1 MSNTTKRPYSDIFPI
16 AQDLLTRLAPNCS
29 RIELA
34 GSLRRKRPLIGDVEI
49 VAIAKRLPLPTLLPG
64 INAGSFSLVDN
75 WFMDNVPANAITRN
89 GDKLKTFVWQ
99 GVKVDLFLVTP
110 ETWGCLFLIRTG
122 SAEFSRAIVQRPVAC
137 FGNGRLY
144 LSKIHRDLDR
154 PLDTPEEEDVFKAL
168 GLKYIAP
175 EERNEGRYRFERG
188 NG

>member
-1 MSNTTKRPYSDIFPI
+1 MSNTTKRPYSDIYPI
-16 AQDLLTRLAPNCS
+16 AQDLLTRLAPNCE

-75 WFMDNVPANAITRN
+75 WFIDNVPANTITRN

-122 SAEFSRAIVQRPVAC
+122 SAEFSHAIVQRPN
-137 FGNGRLY
+137 FKFQDGRLY
-144 LSKIHRDLDR
+144 SKMQNK

-168 GLKYIAP
+168 GLIYIAP
-175 EERNEGRYRFERG
+175 EERNEGQYRFERVSEC
-188 NG
+188 NQP